1 MGSKREKKPTHK
13 DKVLRYIR
21 EFGKITSWDAY
32 SQLGVTQLATRIFE
46 LKRDGYCFKKTRV
59 NTKNRFEEPTHYDE
73 YRLVEEHA

>member
-1 MGSKREKKPTHK
+1 MGKRLNRPTQK

-46 LKRDGYCFKKTRV
+46 LKRDGYVFTKKRV
-59 NTKNRFEEPTHYDE
+59 NTLNRLQEKTHYDE
-73 YRLVEEHA
+73 YMLVEVEP

>member
-1 MGSKREKKPTHK
+1 MAKEKKPTQK

-46 LKRDGYCFKKTRV
+46 LKQDGYCFKKTRV
-59 NTKNRFEEPTHYDE
+59 NTKNRFEEQTHYDE

>member
-1 MGSKREKKPTHK
+1 MGKRLNRPTQK

-46 LKRDGYCFKKTRV
+46 LKQDGYVFTKTRI
-59 NTKNRFEEPTHYDE
+59 NCNNRFEEPTHYDE
-73 YRLVEEHA
+73 YRLVEVK

>member
-1 MGSKREKKPTHK
+1 MGKRLNRPTQK

-46 LKRDGYCFKKTRV
+46 LKQDGYVFTKKRV
-59 NTKNRFEEPTHYDE
+59 NTLNRLQEKTHYDE
-73 YRLVEEHA
+73 YMLVEVEP

>member
-1 MGSKREKKPTHK
+1 MGKRLNRPTQK

-46 LKRDGYCFKKTRV
+46 LKQDGYVFKNKRV
-59 NTKNRFEEPTHYDE
+59 NTLNRLQEKTHYDE
-73 YRLVEEHA
+73 YMLVEVEP

>member
-1 MGSKREKKPTHK
+1 MGKKLNRPTQK

-46 LKRDGYCFKKTRV
+46 LKQDGYVFTKTRI

-73 YRLVEEHA
+73 YALVEVKK